1 MFLYIKCFCISPEQ
15 WLLLLYGD
23 TPHDLSMQIIID
35 NLSTPD
41 LFSQAIKQFANVLRH
56 AEASSRHL
64 LDLERDFK
72 RLSKIANDS
81 QEYYLNLSIFTQLL
95 HSIRVLLTAL
105 INF

>member
-1 MFLYIKCFCISPEQ
+1 
-15 WLLLLYGD
+15 
-23 TPHDLSMQIIID
+23 
-35 NLSTPD
+35 
-41 LFSQAIKQFANVLRH
+41 QAVKQFSNVLRH

-72 RLSKIANDS
+72 RLSKIANDN

-105 INF
+105 INS